1 MTPKIRLLPDV
12 LINKIAAGE
21 VIERPASVVKEL
33 VENALDAGATSVT
46 VNISEGGLAL
56 IEVTDN
62 GCGMTP
68 EDLKLAVCRH
78 ATSKIEKPEDLF
90 NIHSFGFRGE
100 ALPSITSVSQCL
112 IKSRTHGAAS
122 GYLLEISGGVL
133 SEESETGCD
142 YGTFISVRNLF
153 FNTPARRKFLRSP
166 SSEVRRVVEVVESLA
181 ISNPLTEFVV
191 DSDNQRLLDLSSAA
205 DRIERARQLF
215 GASLADKFVRGE
227 RSGDGLH
234 LEVYLSKPEIC
245 RRNRSRVMILVNN
258 RRIESKALFASM
270 TSAYGEFLTHGTY
283 PQGAVF
289 ITIEPSLV
297 DVNVH
302 PAKSEVRFADE
313 RIIFHTLY
321 HLVREALLGG
331 SAVPGAFGVN
341 QSRISGGQTQLDR
354 QAGTRQSM
362 RDFFGQSTSG
372 AVQSEESLAAIFG
385 KPTTGITDQMDSHFE
400 NTVPPGTCA
409 AKEEMGLPSA
419 AVVIRKAL
427 GISGEVRFQQ
437 LALMYI
443 VALTADS
450 VFIIDQHAAHERIL
464 YETAMKSLASR
475 TITSQQ
481 LLFPVPIHLEPDDFY
496 TYNQEQETFAA
507 LGFSL
512 ESFGPRQLQLTAA
525 PAILAGKNP
534 EILFRELLDD
544 FSGISGDSQK
554 RFQKKAASFACRGAL
569 MAGDRMDEPGMR
581 ALFTGLLAAENPY
594 VCPHGRPTMIRL
606 SKDELDVRFGRI

>member
-1 MTPKIRLLPDV
+1 MAPKIRRLPDV

-21 VIERPASVVKEL
+21 VIERPSSVVKEL
-33 VENALDAGATSVT
+33 VENALDAGATAIT
-46 VNISEGGLAL
+46 VRIADGGLTL

-62 GCGMTP
+62 GIGMSP
-68 EDLKLAVCRH
+68 EDLKIAICRH

-100 ALPSITSVSQCL
+100 ALPSITSVSQCT
-112 IKSRTHGAAS
+112 IKSRTREADN
-122 GYLLEISGGVL
+122 GYQLDISGGEL
-133 SEESETGCD
+133 IEESETGCD

-153 FNTPARRKFLRSP
+153 YNTPARRKFLKSP
-166 SSEVRRVVEVVESLA
+166 SSEVRRVIEVIESLA
-181 ISNPLTEFVV
+181 LGNPQTEFMV
-191 DSDNQRLLDLSSAA
+191 DSDDQRLLDLSAAA
-205 DRIERARQLF
+205 DKVERAKQLF
-215 GASLADKFVRGE
+215 GLSLADKFVRGE
-227 RSGDGLH
+227 RSGEGLH

-258 RRIESKALFASM
+258 RRIESKALFASLV
-270 TSAYGEFLTHGTY
+270 SAYGEFLTHGMY

-321 HLVREALLGG
+321 HLVRESLLGG
-331 SAVPGAFGVN
+331 SALQGAFGID
-341 QSRISGGQTQLDR
+341 RSGGSDTTTPSDR
-354 QAGTRQSM
+354 QAATRRSI
-362 RDFFGQSTSG
+362 RDFFGQSSSI
-372 AVQSEESLAAIFG
+372 AVQSEESLAAIFS
-385 KPTTGITDQMDSHFE
+385 KSATDSLHPAHSRIEDAFAHGASAPEGQ
-400 NTVPPGTCA
+400 TA
-409 AKEEMGLPSA
+409 AESSTEVS
-419 AVVIRKAL
+419 RKAL
-427 GISGEVRFQQ
+427 GVGGEVRFQQ

-450 VFIIDQHAAHERIL
+450 VIIIDQHAAHERIL
-464 YETAMKSLASR
+464 YEAAMKSMVAR

-496 TYNQEQETFAA
+496 TYNQEQDTFAA
-507 LGFSL
+507 LGFAL

-525 PAILAGKNP
+525 PAILSGKNP

-544 FSGISGDSQK
+544 FGEISGDSQK

-569 MAGDRMDEPGMR
+569 MAGDRMDDPGMK
-581 ALFTGLLAAENPY
+581 ALFLGLLAAENPY

-606 SKDELDVRFGRI
+606 SKDELDVRFGRV